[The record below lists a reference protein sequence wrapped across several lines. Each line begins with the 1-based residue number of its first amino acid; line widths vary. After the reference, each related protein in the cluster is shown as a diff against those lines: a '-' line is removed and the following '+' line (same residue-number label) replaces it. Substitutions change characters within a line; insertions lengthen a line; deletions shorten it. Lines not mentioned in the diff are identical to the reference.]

1 MNHDAE
7 EALVW
12 VRKAPPGSKSPASVV
27 VVCRLGTTPI
37 ADEGLKV
44 VRDLVSFSG
53 DVVFIAEGH

>member
-1 MNHDAE
+1 
-7 EALVW
+7 
-12 VRKAPPGSKSPASVV
+12 V